1 MCKDCLSQEVL
12 EYQLNQLADRPEQEA
27 CELRNAIITYLKK
40 DEELDTIIGNP
51 YRLKRMREELAEE
64 AEDFDPNNE
73 VDKQFIY
80 ANDKLFDALGY
91 YIKVN
96 YGDHVLYGDDED
108 LDDLS

>member
-1 MCKDCLSQEVL
+1 MCKNLLDESVL
-12 EYQLNQLADRPEQEA
+12 NYQLKQLQDRPEQEA

-64 AEDFDPNNE
+64 KFDPDSE
-73 VDKQFIY
+73 VDRQLEY

-96 YGDHVLYGDDED
+96 YGQEVLYCDDDE
-108 LDDLS
+108 

>member
-1 MCKDCLSQEVL
+1 MCRDCLTQDVL
-12 EYQLNQLADRPEQEA
+12 EYQLKQLEDRPEQEA

-40 DEELDTIIGNP
+40 DEELDTLIGNP

-64 AEDFDPNNE
+64 QFDPNSE
-73 VDKQFIY
+73 VDRQLEY

-96 YGDHVLYGDDED
+96 YGQEVLYPDDDDE
-108 LDDLS
+108 

>member
-1 MCKDCLSQEVL
+1 MCKDCLSQDVL
-12 EYQLNQLADRPEQEA
+12 EYQMKQLQDRPEQEA

-64 AEDFDPNNE
+64 KFDPNSE
-73 VDKQFIY
+73 VDRQLAY

-96 YGDHVLYGDDED
+96 YGQEVLYPDED
-108 LDDLS
+108 E

>member
-1 MCKDCLSQEVL
+1 MEKVL
-12 EYQLNQLADRPEQEA
+12 EEILEQLQDRPEQEA

-51 YRLKRMREELAEE
+51 YRLKRMREELAIE
-64 AEDFDPNNE
+64 ADDFDPNDE
-73 VDKQFIY
+73 VDRQLAY

-96 YGDHVLYGDDED
+96 YGQEVLYPDDDWEEEQ
-108 LDDLS
+108 

>member
-1 MCKDCLSQEVL
+1 MCKDCLSKDVL
-12 EYQLNQLADRPEQEA
+12 EYQMKQLQDRPEQEA

-64 AEDFDPNNE
+64 QFDPDSE
-73 VDKQFIY
+73 VDRQLEY

-96 YGDHVLYGDDED
+96 YGQEVLYCDDDWED
-108 LDDLS
+108 E